1 MTLLLAP
8 FQYLFMIEAM
18 VVAALIGGV
27 CAAFH
32 HPQKALST
40 QHQQFLVLLI
50 QKKET
55 AVGHKLFY
63 NGSL

>member
-27 CAAFH
+27 CAV
-32 HPQKALST
+32 LSC
-40 QHQQFLVLLI
+40 
-50 QKKET
+50 
-55 AVGHKLFY
+55 
-63 NGSL
+63 